1 VAVDQTPTQTS
12 EPFLKGSLIW
22 RKMGPLP
29 VWAWALIVLGVALAW
44 VSWRRNR
51 AAGNEAATGYTDEL
65 PGNQSAPAIFVV
77 PQVTVPSA
85 PPAGGRPHPPGG
97 GTGVRYLTLGPS
109 LGVRE
114 TTGRERDL
122 YDWLKDIG
130 GPKYGM
136 SDMDQLRAL
145 NPGLDKSLNWR
156 PRPGGPKSPVFKSP
170 TAVRV
175 R

>member
-1 VAVDQTPTQTS
+1 MAVDQTPTQTS

-85 PPAGGRPHPPGG
+85 PPAGA
-97 GTGVRYLTLGPS
+97 S
-109 LGVRE
+109 
-114 TTGRERDL
+114 
-122 YDWLKDIG
+122 
-130 GPKYGM
+130 M
-136 SDMDQLRAL
+136 SDFRSANAAARFARRAR
-145 NPGLDKSLNWR
+145 NRAAPCRNNAIS
-156 PRPGGPKSPVFKSP
+156 
-170 TAVRV
+170 A
-175 R
+175 